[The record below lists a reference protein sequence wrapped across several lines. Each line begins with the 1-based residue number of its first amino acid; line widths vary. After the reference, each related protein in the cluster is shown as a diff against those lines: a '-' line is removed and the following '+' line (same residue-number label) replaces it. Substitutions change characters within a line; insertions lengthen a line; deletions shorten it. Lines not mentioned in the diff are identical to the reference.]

1 MKVRCLSILAPLLL
15 LAACGKQVTNA
26 NLHEVQPDMS
36 TKEVES
42 ILGQPAKVEQDVALK
57 TKETVSLPVT
67 KYVYE
72 QNGKTV
78 TLTFVE
84 DHLAEDGIDGAFEPE
99 VKPETKPEIKQPSK

>member
-1 MKVRCLSILAPLLL
+1 MKLSGLPILSSLLL
-15 LAACGKQVTNA
+15 LAACNRSVTNA

-42 ILGQPAKVEQDVALK
+42 ILGQPVKVQQDVALK
-57 TKETVSLPVT
+57 TEETVSLPVT

-72 QNGKTV
+72 QNGRTV

-84 DHLAEDGIDGAFEPE
+84 DHLAEDGIDGTFQPE
-99 VKPETKPEIKQPSK
+99 AKPEPKKQPSK